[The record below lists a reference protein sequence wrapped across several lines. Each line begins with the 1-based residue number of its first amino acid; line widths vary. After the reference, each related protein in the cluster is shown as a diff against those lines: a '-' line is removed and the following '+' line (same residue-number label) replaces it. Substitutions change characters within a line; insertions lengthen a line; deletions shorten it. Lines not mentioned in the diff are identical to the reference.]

1 MHPSLQ
7 KIAAEIR
14 LLGDS
19 PELSM
24 RFGLACVEQVSV
36 NLETEASI
44 EALGKFRSLM
54 ADFGSDAQAQL
65 QALASKMS
73 MHASQ
78 HPGSKSLDGTRHAAV
93 SATYALAKALSGQPV
108 EAAAYA
114 AYSTV
119 YGYGGYAVSDSESFA
134 EVHTKQLELLNSI
147 KSDARVV
154 VSCLESSRI
163 TPKCFDSDPEQ
174 STYQRSQGDSE
185 EVFDSECSL

>member
-1 MHPSLQ
+1 MHPGLE
-7 KIAAEIR
+7 KIVAEIR
-14 LLGDS
+14 LLGES

-24 RFGLACVEQVSV
+24 HFGLACVEQVSV

-54 ADFGSDAQAQL
+54 VDFGPDAQSEL

-73 MHASQ
+73 IHASQ

-114 AYSTV
+114 AYSSI
-119 YGYGGYAVSDSESFA
+119 YGYGGYAVLDSDSLA

-147 KSDARVV
+147 KRAARVV
-154 VSCLESSRI
+154 GNCLESLRV
-163 TPKCFDSDPEQ
+163 TPKCFDSDPD
-174 STYQRSQGDSE
+174 QGAN
-185 EVFDSECSL
+185 